1 MGNARVG
8 MKEIRDRIRILFS
21 VKGFYIF
28 FIMSLFFIN
37 TTCSKP
43 TESEEQQPP
52 EILWTKTFGGSS
64 SEEGRSVKQTLDGGY
79 IVAGFTRSFG
89 AGNYDVWLIKTDSSG
104 DTLWTR
110 TFGKGQWD
118 WANSVQQT
126 SDGGYIITGFTN
138 SYGNW
143 LRDLWLI
150 KTDESG
156 DAVWTKTFGSG
167 QSFMSPMDE
176 GMCVQQTSDEGYII
190 TGYTESFGA
199 GGYDVWL
206 IKTDKSGDP
215 VWTRTFGGSSHEE
228 GRSVQQTLDGGY
240 IVTGFTRSY
249 GAGNSDLW
257 LIKTDESGNTSWTK
271 TFGGI
276 DQDEGYFVQQTSDGG
291 YIIVGETVSYG
302 TGFRGLSDLWLIKTD
317 ASGDTLWT
325 TTHGAYYRDVG
336 SSLQQTSDG
345 GFIIT
350 GWSESY
356 VGGSSDVWLIKFDES
371 GNELWTRTFWT
382 PDPDIG
388 YFVQQTSDGGY
399 IITGQT
405 RPFNTYVDGPGWT
418 DVLLIRVA
426 PD

>member
-1 MGNARVG
+1 
-8 MKEIRDRIRILFS
+8 MKGS
-21 VKGFYIF
+21 IF
-28 FIMSLFFIN
+28 FTIIGLCLII
-37 TTCSKP
+37 TTCNKP
-43 TESEEQQPP
+43 TKSEEQAPP
-52 EILWTKTFGGSS
+52 DILWTKTFGGSS
-64 SEEGRSVKQTLDGGY
+64 REEGRSVQQTLDGGY
-79 IVAGFTRSFG
+79 IVAGFTRSYG
-89 AGNYDVWLIKTDSSG
+89 AGNYDVWLIKTDSLG

-110 TFGKGQWD
+110 TFGGSQWD

-126 SDGGYIITGFTN
+126 YDGGYIITGFTN
-138 SYGNW
+138 SYGTW

-156 DAVWTKTFGSG
+156 DTLWTKTFGRG
-167 QSFMSPMDE
+167 TGFNSPMDE
-176 GMCVQQTSDEGYII
+176 GMCAQQTSDGGYIV

-206 IKTDKSGDP
+206 IKTDESGDSA
-215 VWTRTFGGSSHEE
+215 WTQTFGGRSREE
-228 GRSVQQTLDGGY
+228 GRSVQQTFDGGY
-240 IVTGFTRSY
+240 IVTGSTHSF
-249 GAGNSDLW
+249 GAGNSDVW
-257 LIKTDESGNTSWTK
+257 LIKTDEMGDSAWTQ

-291 YIIVGETVSYG
+291 YIIAGETCSYG

-317 ASGDTLWT
+317 ELGDPLWT
-325 TTHGAYYRDVG
+325 RTLGAYYRDVG

-345 GFIIT
+345 GYIIT

-356 VGGSSDVWLIKFDES
+356 VGGSSDVWLIKIDES

-405 RPFNTYVDGPGWT
+405 SPFDMYWDGPGWA

>member
-1 MGNARVG
+1 MTVKGYYS
-8 MKEIRDRIRILFS
+8 KRIRILFP

-28 FIMSLFFIN
+28 SIIGFCFIT

-52 EILWTKTFGGSS
+52 DILWTQTFGGSS
-64 SEEGRSVKQTLDGGY
+64 SEEGHSVQQTLDGGY
-79 IVAGFTRSFG
+79 IITGFTHSYG
-89 AGNYDVWLIKTDSSG
+89 AGNNDVWLIKTDESG
-104 DTLWTR
+104 DTVWTR
-110 TFGKGQWD
+110 TFGGSQMD

-126 SDGGYIITGFTN
+126 LDGGYIITGFTN
-138 SYGNW
+138 SFDIW

-156 DAVWTKTFGSG
+156 DTLWTKTFGRG
-167 QSFMSPMDE
+167 QTDNFLSSRYNPGLLDE
-176 GMCVQQTSDEGYII
+176 GMCVQQTSDGGYII
-190 TGYTESFGA
+190 VGYTESFGE

-206 IKTDKSGDP
+206 IKTDESGEP
-215 VWTRTFGGSSHEE
+215 AWTQTFGGSSREE

-240 IVTGFTRSY
+240 IVTGFTHSY
-249 GAGNSDLW
+249 GAGNNDVW
-257 LIKTDESGNTSWTK
+257 LIKTDESGDTVWTR

-291 YIIVGETVSYG
+291 YIIVGETYSYETG
-302 TGFRGLSDLWLIKTD
+302 THGLSDLWLIKTD
-317 ASGDTLWT
+317 ALGDTLWT

-345 GFIIT
+345 GYIIT

-382 PDPDIG
+382 PDQDNG

-405 RPFNTYVDGPGWT
+405 RPFNTYSN
-418 DVLLIRVA
+418 VLLIRVA